1 MARKGKVAPE
11 GQSDAGSP
19 SAAVAAADTAF
30 VRWIAD
36 DAPYR
41 KGMAQ
46 RVRQCEAEKFIRH
59 GVAVLVGD

>member
-1 MARKGKVAPE
+1 MARKGRVAPE
-11 GQSDAGSP
+11 GQSDGESPAAG
-19 SAAVAAADTAF
+19 VATPDTAF